1 MQATGAGLLQNLDCS
16 LPERGKDVPNV
27 GRVVRLPDGV
37 VVDGERVLLRRP
49 DDHRGVVHIGQK
61 VGDLVAHRH
70 RDHHVV
76 FVR

>member
-1 MQATGAGLLQNLDCS
+1 MQATGAGLLHNLDWS
-16 LPERGKDVPNV
+16 LPERGEDVPNV

-49 DDHRGVVHIGQK
+49 DDHRGVVHVGQK
-61 VGDLVAHRH
+61 VGDLVPHRH